1 MDKIKSFEEFVLN
14 EEGSALKFLGGILN
28 GSIDIFNKPGEQDFD
43 GDEGASGEEGASGG
57 EGASGDASSTY
68 TPTGTYKPIAGNDD
82 FTLYMQHQQGVAGA
96 AGIIRALNGTG
107 KMNPETIKT
116 KGGVKYANLVK
127 NIPSDRPQ
135 VKKDVIAA
143 LDKGDQKTAA
153 ALFLN
158 TWKEKWFSKQAQART
173 AINVP
178 KNAAVKDAITKA
190 SNKYKVPFDFAI
202 TVANIESGL
211 NPNAGNATYKGL
223 FAMQPNSNYGG
234 VTTPMG
240 NKWND
245 PYVNAENGVKLLKNS
260 ITQLKKSLGNN
271 WASLKVGSWANSL
284 A

>member
-28 GSIDIFNKPGEQDFD
+28 GSIDIFSKPGEQDVD
-43 GDEGASGEEGASGG
+43 GDEGASGDSD
-57 EGASGDASSTY
+57 DASSTY
-68 TPTGTYKPIAGNDD
+68 TPEGTYKPIAGNDD

-96 AGIIRALNGTG
+96 AGIVKALNGTG

-158 TWKEKWFSKQAQART
+158 TWKEKWFSKQTQART

-211 NPNAGNATYKGL
+211 NPKAGNSTYKGL
-223 FAMQPNSNYGG
+223 FAMQPNSNYGR
-234 VTTPMG
+234 VVTPMG
-240 NKWND
+240 NRWSD
-245 PYVNAENGVKLLKNS
+245 PYVNAENGVKLLKDN
-260 ITQLKKSLGNN
+260 ITQFKRSLGTD
-271 WASLKVGSWANSL
+271 WASLKVGSWANNL

>member
-1 MDKIKSFEEFVLN
+1 MDKIKSFEEFTLN
-14 EEGSALKFLGGILN
+14 EEGSALKFLGGILK
-28 GSIDIFNKPGEQDFD
+28 GDIDIFSKPGDQDVD
-43 GDEGASGEEGASGG
+43 GDQGVSGDQGASGE
-57 EGASGDASSTY
+57 ASSTY
-68 TPTGTYKPIAGNDD
+68 TPTGTYKPVAGNDD
-82 FTLYMQHQQGVAGA
+82 FALYMQHQQGVAGA
-96 AGIIRALNGTG
+96 AGIIKALNGTG

-116 KGGVKYANLVK
+116 KGGVKYANLVQ
-127 NIPSDRPQ
+127 NIPSDKPQ

-158 TWKEKWFSKQAQART
+158 TWKEKWFAKQAQART

-178 KNAAVKDAITKA
+178 KNATVKDAITKA

-211 NPNAGNATYKGL
+211 NPKAGNATYKGL

-234 VTTPMG
+234 VTTAMG
-240 NKWND
+240 NRWAD
-245 PYVNAENGVKLLKNS
+245 PYVNSENGVKLLSDS
-260 ITQLKKSLGNN
+260 INKFKKTLGTD
-271 WASLKVGSWANSL
+271 WASLKVGTWANNL

>member
-1 MDKIKSFEEFVLN
+1 MERIKSFEEFVINEAGSSLGLLGDILN
-14 EEGSALKFLGGILN
+14 ISGDDNGPSDTTRSGGDMSRSGGDMPRSGKDTSGSAD
-28 GSIDIFNKPGEQDFD
+28 S
-43 GDEGASGEEGASGG
+43 
-57 EGASGDASSTY
+57 Y
-68 TPTGTYKPIAGNDD
+68 TPTTSYKQTPGNDD
-82 FTLYMQHQQGVAGA
+82 FVLYMQHQQGVAGA
-96 AGIIRALNGTG
+96 AGIVKAFSGTG
-107 KMNPETIKT
+107 KMHPETVKT
-116 KGGVKYANLVK
+116 KSGTKYANLVK

-135 VKKDVIAA
+135 VKKDIIAA

-153 ALFLN
+153 ALFLDV
-158 TWKEKWFSKQAQART
+158 WKEKWFSKQAQAKT
-173 AINVP
+173 AINSS
-178 KNAAVKDAITKA
+178 KNSVVKDAITKA
-190 SNKYKVPFDFAI
+190 SAKYKVPFDFAI
-202 TVANIESGL
+202 TVANIESSL

>member
-1 MDKIKSFEEFVLN
+1 MDKIKSFEEFTLN
-14 EEGSALKFLGGILN
+14 EEGSALKFLGGILK
-28 GSIDIFNKPGEQDFD
+28 GDIDIFSKPGEQDVD
-43 GDEGASGEEGASGG
+43 GDEGVSGDQGS
-57 EGASGDASSTY
+57 SGDASSTY

-96 AGIIRALNGTG
+96 AGIVKALNGTG

-135 VKKDVIAA
+135 VKKDIIAA

-153 ALFLN
+153 ALFLDV
-158 TWKEKWFSKQAQART
+158 WKEKWFSKQAQAKT
-173 AINVP
+173 AINSS
-178 KNAAVKDAITKA
+178 KNSVVKDAITKA
-190 SNKYKVPFDFAI
+190 SAKYKVPFDFAI
-202 TVANIESGL
+202 TVANIESSL

>member
-14 EEGSALKFLGGILN
+14 EKGSALGLLGGILTGDIN
-28 GSIDIFNKPGEQDFD
+28 IFDNPTAPDAGADTAGS
-43 GDEGASGEEGASGG
+43 
-57 EGASGDASSTY
+57 Y
-68 TPTGTYKPIAGNDD
+68 TPTGTYTQTPGNDD

-96 AGIIRALNGTG
+96 AGIVKALNGTG
-107 KMNPETIKT
+107 TMAPDTIKT
-116 KGGVKYANLVK
+116 KGGVKYANLVQ
-127 NIPSDRPQ
+127 NIPSDKPQ

-178 KNAAVKDAITKA
+178 KNSAVKDAITKA
-190 SNKYKVPFDFAI
+190 SSKYKVPFDFAI

-211 NPNAGNATYKGL
+211 NPKAGNASYKGL

-234 VTTPMG
+234 VTTVMG
-240 NKWND
+240 SKWSD
-245 PYVNAENGVKLLKNS
+245 PYVNSENGVKLLKNS
-260 ITQLKKSLGNN
+260 ITQFKKTLGTD
-271 WASLKVGSWANSL
+271 WASLKVGSWANNL

>member
-1 MDKIKSFEEFVLN
+1 MERIKSFEEFVINEAGSSLGLLGDILN
-14 EEGSALKFLGGILN
+14 ISGDDNGPSDTTRSGGDMPRSGGDMSRSGEDTSGSAD
-28 GSIDIFNKPGEQDFD
+28 S
-43 GDEGASGEEGASGG
+43 
-57 EGASGDASSTY
+57 Y
-68 TPTGTYKPIAGNDD
+68 TPTTSYKQTPGNDD
-82 FTLYMQHQQGVAGA
+82 FILYMQHQQGVAGA
-96 AGIIRALNGTG
+96 AGIVKAFSGTG
-107 KMNPETIKT
+107 KMHPETVKT
-116 KGGVKYANLVK
+116 KSGTKYANLVK

-135 VKKDVIAA
+135 VKKDIIAA

-153 ALFLN
+153 ALFLDV
-158 TWKEKWFSKQAQART
+158 WKEKWFSKQAQAKT
-173 AINVP
+173 AINSP
-178 KNAAVKDAITKA
+178 KNSVVKDAITKA
-190 SNKYKVPFDFAI
+190 SAKYKVPFDFAI
-202 TVANIESGL
+202 TVANIESSL

>member
-43 GDEGASGEEGASGG
+43 GDEGASGE

-158 TWKEKWFSKQAQART
+158 TWKEKWFSKQTQART

-211 NPNAGNATYKGL
+211 NPKAGNSTYKGL
-223 FAMQPNSNYGG
+223 FAMQPSSNYGR
-234 VTTPMG
+234 VVTPMG
-240 NKWND
+240 NRWSD
-245 PYVNAENGVKLLKNS
+245 PYVNAENGVKLLKDN
-260 ITQLKKSLGNN
+260 ITQFKRSLGTD
-271 WASLKVGSWANSL
+271 WASLKVGSWANNL

>member
-1 MDKIKSFEEFVLN
+1 MSRSGGDMPRSGKDTS
-14 EEGSALKFLGGILN
+14 GSAD
-28 GSIDIFNKPGEQDFD
+28 S
-43 GDEGASGEEGASGG
+43 
-57 EGASGDASSTY
+57 Y
-68 TPTGTYKPIAGNDD
+68 TPTTSYKQTPGNDD
-82 FTLYMQHQQGVAGA
+82 FVLYMQHQQGVAGA
-96 AGIIRALNGTG
+96 AGIVKAFSGTG
-107 KMNPETIKT
+107 KMHPETVKT
-116 KGGVKYANLVK
+116 KSGTKYANLVK

-135 VKKDVIAA
+135 VKKDIIAA

-153 ALFLN
+153 ALFLDV
-158 TWKEKWFSKQAQART
+158 WKEKWFSKQAQAKT
-173 AINVP
+173 AINSP
-178 KNAAVKDAITKA
+178 KNSVVKDAITKA
-190 SNKYKVPFDFAI
+190 SAKYKVPFDFAI
-202 TVANIESGL
+202 TVANIESSL

>member
-28 GSIDIFNKPGEQDFD
+28 GSIDIFSKPGEQDVD
-43 GDEGASGEEGASGG
+43 GDEGASGDSD
-57 EGASGDASSTY
+57 DASSTY

-96 AGIIRALNGTG
+96 AGIVKALNGTG

-158 TWKEKWFSKQAQART
+158 TWKEKWFSHQKLART

-178 KNAAVKDAITKA
+178 KNATVKDAITKA

-211 NPNAGNATYKGL
+211 NPKAGNSTYKGL
-223 FAMQPNSNYGG
+223 FAMQPNSNYGR
-234 VTTPMG
+234 VVTPMG
-240 NKWND
+240 NRWSD
-245 PYVNAENGVKLLKNS
+245 PYVNAENGVKLLKDN
-260 ITQLKKSLGNN
+260 ITQFKRSLGND
-271 WASLKVGSWANSL
+271 WASLKVGSWANNL